1 MIQAYPMA
9 ENLIDKTHW
18 SGSGMKTAV
27 SELSSERSV
36 YAALETSSAESGSK
50 YGVQDP
56 SAAYRQGETYV
67 FSAFLKADLTPGTGN
82 PEPSVELCCEVHYS
96 DNSTETYVSRYD
108 PQEKNWQYT
117 AVAVPILKAGVKYV
131 SAFAK
136 VDNYGGKAFFDDIR
150 FCRGAEIRSEILPQ
164 LYAADGTGYLFSE
177 ITKVTYERGGKTESQ
192 TGKITAGD
200 FSYMIKHP
208 TEIAVSGKIVAT
220 GVTSGKTTLTA
231 GGQTHRLLACD
242 YLAEGRIKTVQE
254 EGTIESRKNSQ
265 GLTEYTKSVDRFGYS
280 FESTAAYDSL
290 KRLTKETDF
299 RGREYT
305 YGYGKYEN
313 VKQAA
318 LRAVCA
324 DGTEL
329 KQVTEQTYTAFDFY
343 PDKIYD
349 ERYLDDEGTP
359 LFAAAVFDSADS
371 RLKTLTLPDG
381 QTITFSKTD
390 ENAEK
395 MTAAVASGETAQ
407 NLKVERTYTA
417 GYLTKLCCGEDE
429 DVLTYTFEYD
439 GFGNRTA
446 CFLNGSLLKKY
457 LHYRE
462 ANYLPLPGQYHNYD
476 EITYA
481 TGKMRYDEFDK
492 RGRLV
497 SRNERDGGTA
507 YQEVLRI
514 EYFPGKDYISKVI
527 DKSAAIQYNEGNSAD
542 KWLTSVF
549 SYNIK
554 GELTGV
560 SNTGYRTANDTVVTE
575 NGRITSEE
583 TEIAPYL
590 SQKTEYR
597 YEERSA
603 GGVYPDHR
611 PVEVQ
616 NYYHDG
622 TGYAAYPAYCYDYDE
637 LGRVVGEGMADRTE
651 FSVQY
656 QYKKRKKLVNG
667 TVTDDTAET
676 NYIEKMSYRR
686 RGWNLGEETY
696 TYDENGNITEIRDG
710 DNISRFWYDGA
721 NWIVRELNENTEISY
736 EYDEKGNV
744 ISADTQIVYEGGI
757 IPVFLQK
764 YHYSETGG
772 ILSLEYPK
780 MVIPQTGQPTIIP
793 ICTEYD
799 AGGYPLN
806 FELKEIVWD
815 GSRMMQMGAVKY
827 KYNAEGIR
835 QEKEVN
841 GRKHIYYTQGTKLL
855 AEKITEEGQPDINK
869 QYLYAGEKPIGFVLN
884 GKPYQYLYNGLGNLV
899 RVFDA
904 KTGRIAAEYSYT
916 AFGSCTVTNHTEEN
930 IGDQNPIRYK
940 GYYYDEETGLYYL
953 KSRYYSPAYRVF
965 LSPDEPEY
973 MDPNDFS
980 GLNLYTYCY
989 NNPVMYFDPSGTLA
1003 EIVAMISW
1011 LVIGVLS
1018 ITILSYIESQNH
1030 YIGGFIDGVLENI
1043 KNVDFSAL
1051 QPDDFELINDT
1062 TINFELEIYQNYKK
1076 KNPHRKKKRNKK
1088 EKHTS
1093 ADHARKMQQGG
1104 QRKVKNG
1111 RFQPRNPNTIFIILL
1126 ALLDYNK
1133 TNKI

>member
-1 MIQAYPMA
+1 
-9 ENLIDKTHW
+9 
-18 SGSGMKTAV
+18 
-27 SELSSERSV
+27 
-36 YAALETSSAESGSK
+36 
-50 YGVQDP
+50 
-56 SAAYRQGETYV
+56 
-67 FSAFLKADLTPGTGN
+67 
-82 PEPSVELCCEVHYS
+82 
-96 DNSTETYVSRYD
+96 
-108 PQEKNWQYT
+108 
-117 AVAVPILKAGVKYV
+117 
-131 SAFAK
+131 
-136 VDNYGGKAFFDDIR
+136 
-150 FCRGAEIRSEILPQ
+150 
-164 LYAADGTGYLFSE
+164 
-177 ITKVTYERGGKTESQ
+177 
-192 TGKITAGD
+192 
-200 FSYMIKHP
+200 
-208 TEIAVSGKIVAT
+208 
-220 GVTSGKTTLTA
+220 
-231 GGQTHRLLACD
+231 
-242 YLAEGRIKTVQE
+242 
-254 EGTIESRKNSQ
+254 
-265 GLTEYTKSVDRFGYS
+265 
-280 FESTAAYDSL
+280 
-290 KRLTKETDF
+290 
-299 RGREYT
+299 
-305 YGYGKYEN
+305 
-313 VKQAA
+313 
-318 LRAVCA
+318 
-324 DGTEL
+324 
-329 KQVTEQTYTAFDFY
+329 
-343 PDKIYD
+343 
-349 ERYLDDEGTP
+349 
-359 LFAAAVFDSADS
+359 
-371 RLKTLTLPDG
+371 
-381 QTITFSKTD
+381 
-390 ENAEK
+390 

>member
-1 MIQAYPMA
+1 M
-9 ENLIDKTHW
+9 
-18 SGSGMKTAV
+18 
-27 SELSSERSV
+27 
-36 YAALETSSAESGSK
+36 
-50 YGVQDP
+50 
-56 SAAYRQGETYV
+56 
-67 FSAFLKADLTPGTGN
+67 
-82 PEPSVELCCEVHYS
+82 
-96 DNSTETYVSRYD
+96 
-108 PQEKNWQYT
+108 
-117 AVAVPILKAGVKYV
+117 
-131 SAFAK
+131 
-136 VDNYGGKAFFDDIR
+136 
-150 FCRGAEIRSEILPQ
+150 
-164 LYAADGTGYLFSE
+164 
-177 ITKVTYERGGKTESQ
+177 
-192 TGKITAGD
+192 
-200 FSYMIKHP
+200 
-208 TEIAVSGKIVAT
+208 
-220 GVTSGKTTLTA
+220 
-231 GGQTHRLLACD
+231 
-242 YLAEGRIKTVQE
+242 
-254 EGTIESRKNSQ
+254 
-265 GLTEYTKSVDRFGYS
+265 
-280 FESTAAYDSL
+280 
-290 KRLTKETDF
+290 
-299 RGREYT
+299 
-305 YGYGKYEN
+305 
-313 VKQAA
+313 
-318 LRAVCA
+318 
-324 DGTEL
+324 
-329 KQVTEQTYTAFDFY
+329 
-343 PDKIYD
+343 
-349 ERYLDDEGTP
+349 
-359 LFAAAVFDSADS
+359 
-371 RLKTLTLPDG
+371 
-381 QTITFSKTD
+381 
-390 ENAEK
+390 
-395 MTAAVASGETAQ
+395 
-407 NLKVERTYTA
+407 
-417 GYLTKLCCGEDE
+417 
-429 DVLTYTFEYD
+429 
-439 GFGNRTA
+439 
-446 CFLNGSLLKKY
+446 
-457 LHYRE
+457 
-462 ANYLPLPGQYHNYD
+462 
-476 EITYA
+476 
-481 TGKMRYDEFDK
+481 
-492 RGRLV
+492 
-497 SRNERDGGTA
+497 
-507 YQEVLRI
+507 
-514 EYFPGKDYISKVI
+514 
-527 DKSAAIQYNEGNSAD
+527 
-542 KWLTSVF
+542 
-549 SYNIK
+549 
-554 GELTGV
+554 
-560 SNTGYRTANDTVVTE
+560 TE

-667 TVTDDTAET
+667 AVTDDTAET

-721 NWIVRELNENTEISY
+721 NRIVKELNQYAEVSY
-736 EYDEKGNV
+736 EYDEMGNI
-744 ISADTQIVYEGGI
+744 ISTDAQYVNEDVR
-757 IPVFLQK
+757 IPLAIQR
-764 YHYSETGG
+764 YYYTATGG
-772 ILSLEYPK
+772 ITGFEHSAIVHPG
-780 MVIPQTGQPTIIP
+780 TGQTVFP
-793 ICTEYD
+793 ICTEYN

-806 FELKEIVWD
+806 YFGKEIIWD
-815 GSRMMQMGAVKY
+815 GSRMAQMGEIKY

-930 IGDQNPIRYK
+930 IGNQNPIRYK
-940 GYYYDEETGLYYL
+940 GYYYDEETRLYYL

-1030 YIGGFIDGVLENI
+1030 YIGGFIDGVIENI